1 MASPLGRSHR
11 AGCLKNL
18 VIPTGVS
25 EQDARLAWELVS
37 NISTKADIIR
47 RHGLTFDDFD
57 TKERDP
63 VFKMMLEEYKR
74 RWNSEL
80 SVNQRVALKA
90 ALLTEDSLLDVYAI
104 IKQEDSSPGQKLEAF
119 GALAKAGEVGMAKKE
134 TGPSGAPVQ
143 ITINVPGRG
152 GLTLDAVPVEQVS

>member
-1 MASPLGRSHR
+1 MKELVVP
-11 AGCLKNL
+11 AGISKR
-18 VIPTGVS
+18 
-25 EQDARLAWELVS
+25 DARLAWELVS
-37 NISTKADIIR
+37 NISSKADIIR

-57 TKERDP
+57 AKLTDAA
-63 VFKMMLEEYKR
+63 FKGMLDEYKR

-104 IKQEDSSPGQKLEAF
+104 IKDVDASPGQKLEAF
-119 GALAKAGEVGMAKKE
+119 GALAKAGEVGVAKKD
-134 TGPSGAPVQ
+134 TGPAGTPVQ

-152 GLTLDAVPVEQVS
+152 GLTLDAVPVEQEAG